1 MTPYADGVSATTG
14 HGRLWAWGHV
24 FRTTNAPTGHDDTVT
39 RWLVI
44 TRSAVLPLT
53 IGAGLVAGAL
63 AVGRPGFDWR
73 WYVLAFLGI
82 LLAHIANN
90 LMNDIY
96 DARAG
101 SDNVDYPRLMY
112 APHPT
117 LSGMISV
124 RGLYIATFIV
134 NLLDLAILV
143 TLTVAR
149 GWPVLAFGLAG
160 FFLSFAYTTPP
171 LRLKKHGLGEPD
183 VFITWGPLMIAG
195 MYYSAVGSVGWRV
208 VAAAIPTAFLVTT
221 VLMGKHTDKISWDS
235 KAGIRTI
242 PVLLGSDRARL
253 LNLALMLAFYV
264 AVVAE
269 VVAGIFPAWALVA
282 LLGLIW
288 SAPIFRIYLRRAP
301 EQKPEGFP
309 VWPLWFAANA
319 FLQACRAGGL
329 LVLGLGIAVIQN
341 GGVL

>member
-1 MTPYADGVSATTG
+1 MSASTS

-24 FRTTNAPTGHDDTVT
+24 LRTTNAPAGHDDKVT

-63 AVGRPGFDWR
+63 AVGQPGFDWR

-101 SDNVDYPRLMY
+101 SDTVDYPRLMY

-124 RGLYIATFIV
+124 RSLYIATFIV

-149 GWPVLAFGLAG
+149 GWPVLAFGLSG
-160 FFLSFAYTTPP
+160 FLLSFAYTTPP

-183 VFITWGPLMIAG
+183 VFVTWGPLMIAG
-195 MYYSAVGSVGWRV
+195 MYFSAVGTVSWRV
-208 VAAAIPTAFLVTT
+208 AIAAIPTALLVTT
-221 VLMGKHTDKISWDS
+221 VLMGKHTDKIPWDS

-242 PVLLGSDRARL
+242 PVLLGADRARL
-253 LNLALMLAFYV
+253 ANLILMLGFYV
-264 AVVAE
+264 AVIGE
-269 VVAGIFPAWALVA
+269 VIAGIFPAWALVA
-282 LLGLIW
+282 LAGLVW
-288 SAPIFRIYLRRAP
+288 SLPIFRVYLEPAP
-301 EQKPEGFP
+301 PEKPRGFP

-329 LVLGLGIAVIQN
+329 LVLGLGIALIQN
-341 GGVL
+341 RGVL